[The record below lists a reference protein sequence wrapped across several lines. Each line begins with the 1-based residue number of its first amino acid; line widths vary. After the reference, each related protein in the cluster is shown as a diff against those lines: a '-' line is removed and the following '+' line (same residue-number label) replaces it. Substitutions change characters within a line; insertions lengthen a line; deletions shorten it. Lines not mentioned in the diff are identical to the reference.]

1 MEAPFIRIKAIAL
14 MVSSLTVTYLNF
26 KQWSAYDNGLLHT
39 TQELNLK
46 NKILLNLRVQTD
58 RDMVLSFFVSTFMS
72 WIFFEVSYNSCELA
86 VNYFW
91 FWKAYWKLISLPF
104 FFLFSVSMSTS
115 DKHTS
120 LDKSVQ
126 ERRDRSFYNMKEN
139 MYELSMIS
147 IFFCSI
153 VVSSRLSPCLLSIP
167 SSF

>member
-14 MVSSLTVTYLNF
+14 MISSLTLTYLNF

-46 NKILLNLRVQTD
+46 NKILLRLRMQTD
-58 RDMVLSFFVSTFMS
+58 RDMVVSLFVSTFMS

-104 FFLFSVSMSTS
+104 FLFSVSMSTS

-126 ERRDRSFYNMKEN
+126 ERRNRSFYNMKEN

-147 IFFCSI
+147 IFFFA
-153 VVSSRLSPCLLSIP
+153 LSLCLPAFLCVL
-167 SSF
+167 

>member
-14 MVSSLTVTYLNF
+14 IMVSSLTLTYLNF

-46 NKILLNLRVQTD
+46 NKILLNLKMQTD

-91 FWKAYWKLISLPF
+91 FWKA
-104 FFLFSVSMSTS
+104 
-115 DKHTS
+115 
-120 LDKSVQ
+120 
-126 ERRDRSFYNMKEN
+126 
-139 MYELSMIS
+139 
-147 IFFCSI
+147 C
-153 VVSSRLSPCLLSIP
+153 
-167 SSF
+167 